1 MLKHQLTI
9 FLYLE
14 LIKGHI
20 AFFFD
25 YFCYEN
31 SFILNK
37 L

>member
-20 AFFFD
+20 AFYY